1 MYNFK
6 LFGFDD
12 SFVLV
17 FCGYIVDIGF
27 REVFIVFEILFLA
40 SFIVFICIILNI
52 DKNIF
57 INIC

>member
-27 REVFIVFEILFLA
+27 REVFIEFEILFLA
-40 SFIVFICIILNI
+40 SFMVFICIILNI
-52 DKNIF
+52 N
-57 INIC
+57 N